1 MFVRAIFEDVND
13 LRGFTYLGEPCYND
27 DMDYPVTADM
37 IQMITQSILAGEYQ
51 AENQINDNE
60 EVQTDE

>member
-1 MFVRAIFEDVND
+1 
-13 LRGFTYLGEPCYND
+13 
-27 DMDYPVTADM
+27 MDYPVTADM